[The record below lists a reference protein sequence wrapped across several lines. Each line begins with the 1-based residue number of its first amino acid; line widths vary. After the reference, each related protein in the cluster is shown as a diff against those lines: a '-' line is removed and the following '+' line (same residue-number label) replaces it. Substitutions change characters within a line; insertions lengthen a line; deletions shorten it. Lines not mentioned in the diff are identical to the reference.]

1 MFLPLRLCLPLCLVG
16 PPTDLPPSPPRSFL
30 GQVPFCA
37 VAFIAVSLCL
47 HLPKTD
53 HSHWREKVARIDFLG
68 AFLLICAVIGLLSG
82 LDSGSNR
89 GWSDTFTVVSLSLT
103 PFLFAAFLYVEA
115 CVATNPFAPGHIIF
129 DRSLFACYAGNFFAV
144 TGQTASIFFAP
155 LFFQAVQGLSTTQSG
170 ILLIPCMV
178 AAVAASLS
186 GGLIIKRTGRYYWV
200 TFAGYAILFFSSI
213 SLMVSIYLRSTE
225 GVVISLA
232 GTATGAGS
240 AITTT
245 LVALL
250 SNSTTADTAVVVAS
264 SYLFRSLGSSIGISV
279 SSAVLQ
285 QVLRTQL
292 AARLGGGDVA
302 RDIEERVRKDL
313 GAIVDLPLGVARQ
326 VRDGYRVAL
335 GAAAGPSVFVC
346 ALAVL
351 ATLFVRERSMRK

>member
-1 MFLPLRLCLPLCLVG
+1 M
-16 PPTDLPPSPPRSFL
+16 
-30 GQVPFCA
+30 
-37 VAFIAVSLCL
+37 
-47 HLPKTD
+47 
-53 HSHWREKVARIDFLG
+53 
-68 AFLLICAVIGLLSG
+68 
-82 LDSGSNR
+82 
-89 GWSDTFTVVSLSLT
+89 
-103 PFLFAAFLYVEA
+103 
-115 CVATNPFAPGHIIF
+115 
-129 DRSLFACYAGNFFAV
+129 
-144 TGQTASIFFAP
+144 
-155 LFFQAVQGLSTTQSG
+155 QGLSTTQSG